1 MLAYREIPCKLLCDS
16 SVNSRRQTVSG
27 VVGSH
32 IGAIFL
38 LGDYEGVRFVLVF
51 GTDPILTSN

>member
-1 MLAYREIPCKLLCDS
+1 MLAYRKIPRRLLCDF

-32 IGAIFL
+32 VGAILL
-38 LGDYEGVRFVLVF
+38 LGDYKGVRFVLVF